1 MIPALSVAEKVRFR
15 KTGTLKGLKKNAR
28 PYHCLDRLQRIVVV
42 KIAKQVVDFGAEPD
56 TSTIFHENGLPNPR
70 QKLLSFFGRRL
81 SKGIPKDTRPEIT
94 LVREDDDPLA
104 ITRGA
109 GFTEWAV
116 ASGSADALPATGLM
130 GLTRAVQAAGASAV
144 MATCRADSG

>member
-94 LVREDDDPLA
+94 LVREDDDPA
-104 ITRGA
+104 RHN
-109 GFTEWAV
+109 
-116 ASGSADALPATGLM
+116 TG
-130 GLTRAVQAAGASAV
+130 RWFH
-144 MATCRADSG
+144 